1 MRLREPELISIYT
14 ENARFDGTSPVASED
29 VRVGVSMER
38 GRMHVNA
45 VAQSTPL
52 CFIRLRWRFTPQEKT
67 DEPVHVLGDVWE
79 RAYGD
84 MTWQSVIPER
94 CMPWSCCVSN
104 GSDAISTRTGRKT
117 SCYGVRVR
125 PAALC
130 FWQYDS
136 EGVTLWA
143 DVRCG
148 GLGVILNGRELP
160 VCDVVFAEYENIS
173 AFEAVCAF
181 ERLLCSDPILPSAP
195 VYGGN
200 NWYYAYGKSSH
211 EAILEDS
218 RLLAEL
224 CEGLTNRPA
233 MVIDDGWQPNPCD
246 GPWHEGNRRF
256 PDMARL
262 ASEMRQI
269 GVRPGLWVRL
279 LADERHETPGV
290 SPEERLMR
298 DERYLDPSH
307 PAVLERIARD
317 IRHFTQE
324 WGFEIIK
331 HDFST
336 YDLFGRWGSQCPD
349 VLAQDQWHFYDRS
362 RTSAEVV
369 LALYQTIREAA
380 GPQTVLIGCNVIG
393 HLAAG
398 LVELNRVGDDTSG
411 VDWERTR
418 KYGVHALAFR
428 LPHHNSL
435 YAVDADCV
443 GITGKINWAQNREWL
458 RVLAQSGTPLFV
470 SCQPGVLGKAELQEL
485 REALARAS
493 VQQDVM
499 QPLDWMEN
507 SCPSRWLVNGQ
518 EQRFSWLDEAGACG
532 FAPMLDAQTSV

>member
-1 MRLREPELISIYT
+1 MKRGVNNMRLREPELISVYT
-14 ENARFDGTSPVASED
+14 ERARFDGESAVASGD
-29 VRVGVSMER
+29 VRVWVAMGQ
-38 GRMHVNA
+38 GRLRIWA
-45 VAQSTPL
+45 AAQSTPL
-52 CFIRLRWRFTPQEKT
+52 RYIRLRWRFTPREKT

-84 MTWQSVIPER
+84 MNWQSVIPER

-104 GSDAISTRTGRKT
+104 GSDAFPAQAGRKT

-143 DVRCG
+143 DVRSG
-148 GLGVILNGRELP
+148 GLGVMLNGRELH
-160 VCDVVFAEYENIS
+160 VCDVVFADYENIS

-181 ERLLCSDPILPSAP
+181 ERLLCSNPILPSAP

-200 NWYYAYGKSSH
+200 NWYYAYGNSSH

-218 RLLAEL
+218 
-224 CEGLTNRPA
+224 
-233 MVIDDGWQPNPCD
+233 
-246 GPWHEGNRRF
+246 
-256 PDMARL
+256 
-262 ASEMRQI
+262 
-269 GVRPGLWVRL
+269 RL

-307 PAVLERIARD
+307 PAVLERIDRD
-317 IRHFTQE
+317 IRRFTQE
-324 WGFEIIK
+324 WGFEVIK

-349 VLAQDQWHFYDRS
+349 VLAQGKWHFYDRS
-362 RTSAEVV
+362 RTSAEIV

-380 GPQTVLIGCNVIG
+380 GRQTILIGCNVIG

-443 GITGKINWAQNREWL
+443 GITGKISWAQNREWL
-458 RVLAQSGTPLFV
+458 RALAQSGTPLFV
-470 SCQPGVLGKAELQEL
+470 SCQPGVLGQAELQDL

-507 SCPSRWLVNGQ
+507 SCPSRWLVNGR
-518 EQRFSWLDEAGACG
+518 EQRFSWLDEAGSCG
-532 FAPMLDAQTSV
+532 FFPAFDAQTDG